1 MYSVAAAEEA
11 DLPDLVNK
19 ELTPPPATLSKLLLL
34 RELVP
39 AEAEFLLDTVL
50 TLLDVGGIKFFQL
63 GRT

>member
-1 MYSVAAAEEA
+1 MYSVAAAEDA
-11 DLPDLVNK
+11 DLPALVNK
-19 ELTPPPATLSKLLLL
+19 ELTPPPAALSKLLLL

-50 TLLDVGGIKFFQL
+50 TLLDVGGIKIFQL